1 MDKSL
6 NDLDREILRVYQ
18 EDSDRLRLSD
28 EFLDVDALGSTQ
40 QLKLLI
46 DLYIRGWTPEE
57 IKVTLVPRRES
68 FHS

>member
-57 IKVTLVPRRES
+57 IKVTLVPGRES